1 MQDLTPA
8 LIGILQKYMRDPA
21 AYAGGATTLSG
32 LEIDGL
38 DLPLILLDVEDAFDV
53 QIQSCD
59 DIDGTTTVE
68 CLAANVAARVVA
80 KALAPR
86 PRSTVPRSTGSWLS
100 TGAGHGR

>member
-8 LIGILQKYMRDPA
+8 LIAIVQKYMRDPST
-21 AYAGGATTLSG
+21 YVAGSTTLSQ
-32 LEIDGL
+32 LEIDLL
-38 DLPLILLDVEDAFDV
+38 DLPMICLDIEDAFDV
-53 QIQSCD
+53 EIQSGD
-59 DIDGTTTVE
+59 DIDGVTTVQ
-68 CLAANVAARVVA
+68 CLAANVAARVAA

>member
-8 LIGILQKYMRDPA
+8 LIAIVQKYMRDPA
-21 AYAGGATTLSG
+21 AYVAGSTTLSQ
-32 LEIDGL
+32 LEIDLL
-38 DLPLILLDVEDAFDV
+38 DLPMICLDIEDAFDV
-53 QIQSCD
+53 EIQSGD
-59 DIDGTTTVE
+59 DIDGVTTVQ
-68 CLAANVAARVVA
+68 CLAANVAARVAA